1 MGWKDIPKPKPT
13 PPGDWEDLCSVNFQN
28 WMLRCPPCFVAA
40 IARNGGD
47 FHLSVNSQS
56 LGGFKTLQLAQAEA
70 ELVIAN
76 RIREMLPV
84 YKTLVQ
90 RRENRMAENI
100 IIMKPKDPA

>member
-1 MGWKDIPKPKPT
+1 MEGHTKAKADPSW
-13 PPGDWEDLCSVNFQN
+13 GWEDLCSVNFQN
-28 WMLRCPPCFVAA
+28 WLLRCPPCFVAA
-40 IARNGGD
+40 IARNGAD
-47 FHLSVNSQS
+47 FHLSLNNQS
-56 LGGFKTLQLAQAEA
+56 LGSFKTLELAQAEA

-76 RIREMLPV
+76 RMREMLPV